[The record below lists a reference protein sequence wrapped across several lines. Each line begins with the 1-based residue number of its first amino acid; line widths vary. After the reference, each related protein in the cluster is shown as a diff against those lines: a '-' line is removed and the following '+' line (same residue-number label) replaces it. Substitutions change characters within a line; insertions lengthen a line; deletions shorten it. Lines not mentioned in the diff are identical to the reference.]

1 LRKLAILI
9 PAALMLTLSA
19 FLPGVA
25 RAVNTNLAGL
35 HHCGRP
41 DVSVTH
47 NRTSTTAH
55 INFNPCSRWWIWPFG
70 DFVDQ
75 DGNPDRDTVPGVKH
89 GNPVVY
95 EPGARSNR
103 HGGYGYS
110 DSSGA
115 ITNVQTY

>member
-1 LRKLAILI
+1 MMKIRTTI
-9 PAALMLTLSA
+9 AALALMASGGLMAVAAPASA
-19 FLPGVA
+19 APGAA
-25 RAVNTNLAGL
+25 RCAN
-35 HHCGRP
+35 HP

-55 INFNPCSRWWIWPFG
+55 INFNPCNRFWVWPFA
-70 DFVDQ
+70 DFIDQ

-95 EPGARSNR
+95 EPGARSNQ

-110 DSSGA
+110 DTSGT
-115 ITNVQTY
+115 IHNIQTY